1 MAGEGLFFTGV
12 VYKNNR
18 DILKEEAT
26 REQLKIQREQL
37 EIQKEN
43 AAEARRKKREDGKA
57 KAKDYSLENMDP
69 FLAEQF
75 QSQVDDY
82 TGFVQENAFDIQ
94 DSNELTSQQSK
105 LESDLAVTGNK
116 YRSISTD
123 LTALNNMAAGQNSG
137 NLKVAEDGTYLYQY
151 NYNKIQEEVQSGNM
165 TLDEALEAY
174 PINAE
179 SMVNETEFV
188 PFYEALIEADDA
200 DPQNKYEAGDWNYEG
215 ISKQQKADTTS
226 KIQGSL
232 KVNSYNSWDDMNAK
246 RVYDTQQVV
255 GPDGSR
261 ISGKEAFF
269 LEVYENPDTGV
280 VGGVTSPSQELMDQ
294 LDPQSENFNKEL
306 SDKYADYLGQKIAD
320 EKYKNKGDRK
330 TSKVSGETI
339 SEKKKREQEEA
350 QEQYNVDT
358 YNYLNESTPIN
369 KHGVGVS
376 QYESDANN
384 AVNQPID
391 KNQPAINVSVSDFH
405 KYMSPEA
412 LLAFKTRVMQDD
424 TKKTKGKNAEEYLA
438 DDSNFTGIEAK
449 LIEVGIDGDGNVI
462 GIIRLGD
469 GTDAP
474 KAVIPWNQ
482 LSSAEHD
489 TALKVPG
496 VQQVIN
502 YRQPK
507 TQSSQ
512 SDDETIDTSQSDDN
526 SNDRSSVL

>member
-1 MAGEGLFFTGV
+1 
-12 VYKNNR
+12 
-18 DILKEEAT
+18 
-26 REQLKIQREQL
+26 
-37 EIQKEN
+37 
-43 AAEARRKKREDGKA
+43 
-57 KAKDYSLENMDP
+57 
-69 FLAEQF
+69 
-75 QSQVDDY
+75 
-82 TGFVQENAFDIQ
+82 
-94 DSNELTSQQSK
+94 
-105 LESDLAVTGNK
+105 
-116 YRSISTD
+116 
-123 LTALNNMAAGQNSG
+123 
-137 NLKVAEDGTYLYQY
+137 
-151 NYNKIQEEVQSGNM
+151 M

-294 LDPQSENFNKEL
+294 LDPSKGTPPFNKEL
-306 SDKYADYLGQKIAD
+306 SDQYADYLGQKIAD

-330 TSKVSGETI
+330 TSKVAGETI
-339 SEKKKREQEEA
+339 SEKKKRESEEA

-358 YNYLNESTPIN
+358 YNYLNESTPID

-384 AVNQPID
+384 VVNQSID
-391 KNQPAINVSVSDFH
+391 KNQPAVNVSVSDFH
-405 KYMSPEA
+405 KSMSPEA
-412 LLAFKTRVMQDD
+412 LLAFKERVMLND
-424 TKKTKGKNAEEYLA
+424 TKGIEGKTAEEYLA
-438 DDSNFTGIEAK
+438 DNSNFTGIEAK
-449 LIEVGIDGDGNVI
+449 LVEVGIDGNGNVI
-462 GIIRLGD
+462 GVIRLGD
-469 GTDAP
+469 GIDAP
-474 KAVIPWNQ
+474 MAVIPWNQ

-489 TALKVPG
+489 TALKVEG

-502 YRQPK
+502 YRQPQ

-512 SDDETIDTSQSDDN
+512 SDDN
-526 SNDRSSVL
+526 NNDRSSVL